1 MERLVRI
8 SSGINLYNLY
18 TFKSSDIYSFWT
30 KKDLKGPR
38 GLINYGKPFLLFGWD
53 NGSWGVPFKSFSK
66 WLFLNWFLFS
76 KNDHVGN
83 RYFFSKFSPE
93 FGLNQDCNIEPVIA
107 KSQVCDCKITSLWL
121 RSHKSVT
128 AKSQVCECKVTR
140 LWLQSHRPVT
150 AKSHACDCKVT
161 KGWCQCSKII
171 KYAFHMIV
179 VCVCWANRT
188 LCGNLWGLSGSKL
201 CVRL

>member
-1 MERLVRI
+1 MVSI
-8 SSGINLYNLY
+8 YIIY
-18 TFKSSDIYSFWT
+18 TLSSDIYSFWT

-38 GLINYGKPFLLFGWD
+38 GLINYGKPCLLFGWD

-66 WLFLNWFLFS
+66 WLSLIKLIFILKKWSFGKSL
-76 KNDHVGN
+76 
-83 RYFFSKFSPE
+83 FFSKFRPE
-93 FGLNQDCNIEPVIA
+93 FGLNQDCNTEPVIA

-140 LWLQSHRPVT
+140 LWLQSHTPVT
-150 AKSHACDCKVT
+150 AKSQACDCKVT